1 MKNLWKEADKIK
13 FRIDKRLNS
22 LDHSKMAPEKLAAAN
37 EAMKHI
43 ELPANPYK
51 KDPK

>member
-13 FRIDKRLNS
+13 FRIDKRLNN

-37 EAMKHI
+37 EALKHI
-43 ELPANPYK
+43 KVPINPNK
-51 KDPK
+51 KAAE